1 MDILLL
7 FPPLSV
13 EERYGNRKLG
23 DVGGHLPPFG
33 LACIASYIREH
44 SFSVSI
50 IDALAENMGTKQVL
64 DYIGKH
70 QPKVIGITAMTPQ
83 FQRTV
88 QAAKDISIK
97 FPEILTVIGGH
108 HASIMPDKTLKE
120 NNGLDILVYGEGEE
134 TFLEVMNKYRENG
147 CDKEEFLKDTESLRA
162 IDGIAFRDEDNN
174 IKINKPRKQ
183 IADLDS
189 LPSPAWD
196 LLSVGRYLPLP
207 NQYLNKPVIH
217 MVSIRGCPFDCG
229 FCSNNSV
236 FGRKIRARS
245 PEKVVEDIKYV
256 KSEYNIK
263 EISFWDDTMTVNKK
277 WLERFCNCLIENKV
291 NVTWTCYSRVDT
303 VNLEILKLMK
313 KAGCW
318 NIFYGYESGN
328 QQLLDNINKGITLEQ
343 IRNVNKW
350 TKDAGIEVRA
360 SFMIALPGETP
371 ELAKRT
377 IDFAI
382 ELEPEYAQ
390 FSITTPYPGTKLY
403 ETAKQSG
410 KLRDDFSKY
419 NMWEVVYVPY
429 GYKDEEEILA
439 VEKLAMRKFYFRFRF
454 IFEKV
459 KRVRSFEDIRRYI
472 NGLKIA
478 IGFTT

>member
-88 QAAKDISIK
+88 QTAKDISIK

-196 LLSVGRYLPLP
+196 LLPVERYLPLP

-245 PEKVVEDIKYV
+245 PERVVEDIKNV
-256 KSEYNIK
+256 KSKYNIK
-263 EISFWDDTMTVNKK
+263 EISFWDDTMTVNRK
-277 WLERFCNCLIENKV
+277 WLKRFCNCIIENKV

-303 VNLEILKLMK
+303 VDFEILKLMK

-390 FSITTPYPGTKLY
+390 FSITTPYPGTKLF

-410 KLRDDFSKY
+410 RLREDFSKY

-429 GYKDEEEILA
+429 GYKNEEEILA
-439 VEKLAMRKFYFRFRF
+439 ISKLAMRRFYFRFRF
-454 IFEKV
+454 IFGKIM
-459 KRVRSFEDIRRYI
+459 RIRSFEDIRRYF
-472 NGLKIA
+472 NGLKMA

>member
-1 MDILLL
+1 MDTLLL

-23 DVGGHLPPFG
+23 EIGGHLPPFG

-44 SFSVSI
+44 SFSVGI
-50 IDALAENMGTKQVL
+50 MDALAEDMEPMQVL

-70 QPKVIGITAMTPQ
+70 QPKVIGFSAMTPQ
-83 FQRTV
+83 FLRTV
-88 QAAKDISIK
+88 RIAKDISK
-97 FPEILTVIGGH
+97 RFPEILTIIGGH
-108 HASIMPDKTLKE
+108 HASIMPYETLE
-120 NNGLDILVYGEGEE
+120 EDCCLDLLVYGEGEE
-134 TFLEVMNKYRENG
+134 TFLEIINKYKERGWN
-147 CDKEEFLKDTESLRA
+147 KEEFLKDADCLKA
-162 IDGIAFRDEDNN
+162 IDGIAFRDKDSN
-174 IKINKPRKQ
+174 IKINKSRRQ
-183 IADLDS
+183 IEDLDS

-196 LLSVGRYLPLP
+196 LLPLGKYIPLP

-217 MVSIRGCPFDCG
+217 MVSIRGCPFDCD

-245 PEKVVEDIKYV
+245 PERVVDDIKYV
-256 KSEYNIK
+256 KSKYNMK

-277 WLERFCNCLIENKV
+277 WLEKFCNCLIENKV

-318 NIFYGYESGN
+318 NIFYGYESGT

-390 FSITTPYPGTKLY
+390 FSITTPYPGTKLFD
-403 ETAKQSG
+403 TAKKSG
-410 KLRDDFSKY
+410 RLREDFSKY
-419 NMWEVVYVPY
+419 NMWEVVYVPE
-429 GYKDEEEILA
+429 GYMDEKQIVA
-439 VEKLAMRKFYFRFRF
+439 IEKLAMRKFYFRFRF
-454 IFEKV
+454 IFEKI

-472 NGLKIA
+472 NGLKMA
-478 IGFTT
+478 IGFAT

>member
-88 QAAKDISIK
+88 QAVKDISIK
-97 FPEILTVIGGH
+97 FPEILNVIGGH

-196 LLSVGRYLPLP
+196 LLSVERYLPLP

-318 NIFYGYESGN
+318 NIFYGYESGT

-343 IRNVNKW
+343 IRNANKW
-350 TKDAGIEVRA
+350 TKEAGIEVRA

-390 FSITTPYPGTKLY
+390 FSITTPYPGTKLFD
-403 ETAKQSG
+403 TAKQSG
-410 KLRDDFSKY
+410 RLREDFSKY

-429 GYKDEEEILA
+429 GYKDEKEILA
-439 VEKLAMRKFYFRFRF
+439 IEKLAMKRFYFRFRF
-454 IFEKV
+454 VFEKI

-472 NGLKIA
+472 NGLKMA

>member
-23 DVGGHLPPFG
+23 EIGGHLPPFG

-44 SFSVSI
+44 SFSVGI
-50 IDALAENMGTKQVL
+50 MDALAEDMEPMQVL

-70 QPKVIGITAMTPQ
+70 QPKVIGFSAMTPQ
-83 FQRTV
+83 FLRTV
-88 QAAKDISIK
+88 RIAKDISK
-97 FPEILTVIGGH
+97 RFPEILTIIGGH
-108 HASIMPDKTLKE
+108 HASIMPYETLE
-120 NNGLDILVYGEGEE
+120 EDCCLDLLVYGEGEE
-134 TFLEVMNKYRENG
+134 TFLEIINKYKERGWN
-147 CDKEEFLKDTESLRA
+147 KEEFLKDADCLKA
-162 IDGIAFRDEDNN
+162 IDGIAFRDKDSN
-174 IKINKPRKQ
+174 IKINKSRRQ
-183 IADLDS
+183 IEDLDS

-196 LLSVGRYLPLP
+196 LLPLGKYIPLP

-217 MVSIRGCPFDCG
+217 MVSIRGCPFDCD

-245 PEKVVEDIKYV
+245 PERVMDDIKYV
-256 KSEYNIK
+256 KSKYNMK

-277 WLERFCNCLIENKV
+277 WLEKFCNCLIENKV

-318 NIFYGYESGN
+318 NIFYGYESGT

-343 IRNVNKW
+343 IRNANKW
-350 TKDAGIEVRA
+350 TKEAGIEVRA

-371 ELAKRT
+371 EMAKKT

-390 FSITTPYPGTKLY
+390 FSITTPYPGTKLFD
-403 ETAKQSG
+403 TAKKSG
-410 KLRDDFSKY
+410 RLREDFSKY
-419 NMWEVVYVPY
+419 NMWEVVYVPE
-429 GYKDEEEILA
+429 GYMDEKQIVA
-439 VEKLAMRKFYFRFRF
+439 IEKLAMRKFYFRFRF
-454 IFEKV
+454 IFEKI

-472 NGLKIA
+472 NGLKMA
-478 IGFTT
+478 IGFAT